1 MTKSVSGE
9 VWLSDEIWGGEI
21 LKKPNFMITI
31 RYKIPT
37 FSSVEPFFKEGG
49 RRLKKFQQEAEIL
62 EIFSIEVAIKD
73 KSIFASKIYRPFNS
87 PKSRFLHSL

>member
-1 MTKSVSGE
+1 M
-9 VWLSDEIWGGEI
+9 
-21 LKKPNFMITI
+21 
-31 RYKIPT
+31 

-49 RRLKKFQQEAEIL
+49 RWLKKFQQEAEIL

-87 PKSRFLHSL
+87 PKSRFHHADTVCDGTVKKTSSC